1 MIWMRL
7 ASLMLTIGLLFAP
20 GPRSDAASSSPSP
33 TLQVL
38 RFYFPVGVA
47 GPLAQKMAALVD
59 EFNNS
64 QKQISVEAIYTGDY
78 TQTFQKALT
87 AHLGGNPPDLALI
100 TTADVWS
107 LRDAKAIMPLDA
119 FIAEAGGRA
128 FLDQFH
134 EGFLGDVR
142 YAGKIWGLPFQKS
155 TPVFYWNKSIFQ
167 EVGLD
172 PEKPPQDWAELVAC
186 ASKTAIIEGGAT
198 KRWGVAIPT
207 DQWLM
212 SAFIL
217 QNGGRVNNDL
227 GTQTFLDSRDTI
239 DALQFLADLANKHRV
254 MPPKRLFG
262 DSAQD
267 FVTGQTAMMYNSPGS
282 LTFVGNSAKFPF
294 GVAPLPAGKKR
305 TSPTGGGQL
314 LLFDKIPTAR
324 KQAAWKFATWLT
336 SKENSAR
343 WMAETGY
350 IAVRKSATEVP
361 VLAKYLVDVPQAQ
374 ILFEAVKYAQPEA
387 PATHDG
393 RKIAQL
399 MTNAL
404 EQALAGKATPEAVL
418 KDAQSKAAQILAQFK
433 K

>member
-1 MIWMRL
+1 MERL
-7 ASLMLTIGLLFAP
+7 RLIGLLLMIGLLFTP
-20 GPRSDAASSSPSP
+20 GSPTDAASTSPAP

-47 GPLAQKMAALVD
+47 GPLAQKMATLVD
-59 EFNNS
+59 EFNAS

-78 TQTFQKALT
+78 VQTFQKALT
-87 AHLGGNPPDLALI
+87 AHIGGNPPDLALI

-107 LRDAKAIMPLDA
+107 LRDAKAIMALDSL
-119 FIAEAGGRA
+119 IAESGGRA

-172 PEKPPQDWAELVAC
+172 PEKAPQDWAELVAT
-186 ASKTAIIEGGAT
+186 ANKVAIIEGGAT
-198 KRWGVAIPT
+198 KRWGVEIPT

-217 QNGGRVNNDL
+217 QNGGKVNNDL
-227 GTQTFLDSRDTI
+227 GTQTFLDSKEAVE
-239 DALQFLADLANKHRV
+239 ALQFLADLANVHKV
-254 MPPKRLFG
+254 MPAKRLFG

-282 LTFVGNSAKFPF
+282 LTFVRNSAKFPF

-305 TSPTGGGQL
+305 ISPTGGGQL
-314 LLFDKIPTAR
+314 LLFDKVPTAR

-350 IAVRKSATEVP
+350 VAVRKSATEVP
-361 VLAKYLVDVPQAQ
+361 VLAKYLADLPQAQ

-399 MTNAL
+399 MTGAL

-418 KDAQSKAAQILAQFK
+418 KDAQAKAAQLLAQFK